1 MVLIGIGSNLR
12 SKKFGP
18 PLSNCIESIQEIEK
32 NFRVKQI
39 SSWYKSEPLP
49 KSDQPWFVNGVVEI
63 SYQNNNVE
71 KLLKTLHEIEKKF
84 GRLRKKLNES
94 RTLDLDI
101 LDFNSKIISTKNLT
115 IPHPRMHKRKFVL
128 LPIKELNK
136 NWIHPKYN
144 LSIENLLT
152 AIKDSQNI
160 IKI

>member
-1 MVLIGIGSNLR
+1 M
-12 SKKFGP
+12 
-18 PLSNCIESIQEIEK
+18 
-32 NFRVKQI
+32 
-39 SSWYKSEPLP
+39 
-49 KSDQPWFVNGVVEI
+49 VEI